1 MAPVQANP
9 AKFFSYTK
17 YMFQLKV
24 PSVHAQSAMIHT
36 RYFSQ
41 NHARVIISSIIYL
54 FIYLLNFNYTDLNI
68 IYTLEDKLTIKINK
82 KKKCKNHKIQYSSF
96 SISIVNC
103 T

>member
-24 PSVHAQSAMIHT
+24 PSVHAQSAMIHA

-41 NHARVIISSIIYL
+41 NHARVIISSI
-54 FIYLLNFNYTDLNI
+54 
-68 IYTLEDKLTIKINK
+68 
-82 KKKCKNHKIQYSSF
+82 
-96 SISIVNC
+96 SIVALV
-103 T
+103 